1 MLKNYPVSK
10 RTIGELLPDTLTLS
24 FCIHINKGE
33 KVWVVAGMLV
43 QYLESITDSVIV
55 IENNNPIGTI
65 GGKEILENLLKN
77 PSRSL
82 FYDFNVEDIM
92 ERDPVIVTENTKYK
106 ELMSLWK
113 ERSRAFAIIPN
124 KWGFYSAISAQK
136 VLEIGMRC
144 KTNFSISDL
153 TKKQPVFF
161 KKGDTF
167 GDVINS
173 MFKNKTRKILLE
185 RSNKYLSDRLIIE
198 AISEKM
204 KYLKEIDDFLNESI
218 DIVTLEKARIIPND
232 LKIQEVSAMMYDMFH
247 PYVIYNDHIVTP
259 WDICNVLLSP
269 EISEYVIK

>member
-1 MLKNYPVSK
+1 MLKNYPISK
-10 RTIGELLPDTLTLS
+10 RTVGELLPDTLTLS

-33 KVWVVAGMLV
+33 KVWVVSGMLV

-55 IENNNPIGTI
+55 IENDKPIGTI

-77 PSRSL
+77 PSRNL

-92 ERDPVIVTENTKYK
+92 EHNPVVVTKNTKYE
-106 ELMSLWK
+106 ELMNLWK
-113 ERSRAFAIIPN
+113 ERSRAFAIIHN
-124 KWGFYSAISAQK
+124 EWGFYSAISAQK

-144 KTNFSISDL
+144 KTNLSISDL
-153 TKKQPVFF
+153 SKKRPILF

-185 RSNKYLSDRLIIE
+185 HSNKYLSDRLIIE

-204 KYLKEIDDFLNESI
+204 KFLKDIDDFLNESI
-218 DIVTLEKARIIPND
+218 DIVTLEKARIIPNN
-232 LKIQEVSAMMYDMFH
+232 LKIHEVSAMMYDMFH
-247 PYVIYNDHIVTP
+247 PYVIYKDHIVTS
-259 WDICNVLLSP
+259 WDICNALLSP
-269 EISEYVIK
+269 EISEYVVK